1 MFSCVLHN
9 SYYVFIVP
17 CRYAQRKRTLMNNCE
32 IFAKNFKQLRL
43 THSLSMS
50 ELALILNFKNKSTI
64 AQLETIKMLPSFE
77 TLINIANVFAVK
89 VDWLVGR
96 SSQPYDE
103 EIILNLENQI
113 IDIKVNSGTVFQK
126 ILPPLYS
133 DVEKRAKFFS
143 LAERANLIF
152 LLQYMKIIT
161 ENEPELLHGSQNSS
175 KENIIEFLL
184 EKVNLKKPRLK
195 NAQEIY
201 FYLLR
206 AIGAI
211 LLNDMRNPIPFDSDE
226 PCFRPKPLFDITKEV
241 EN

>member
-1 MFSCVLHN
+1 MFTKFSQNL
-9 SYYVFIVP
+9 
-17 CRYAQRKRTLMNNCE
+17 RTLRQSHYLSLSEMAMIINLKSKGSLSTLEN
-32 IFAKNFKQLRL
+32 AKNP
-43 THSLSMS
+43 
-50 ELALILNFKNKSTI
+50 
-64 AQLETIKMLPSFE
+64 PSFE
-77 TLINIANVFAVK
+77 TLINIAEVFAVTI
-89 VDWLVGR
+89 DWLVGR
-96 SSQPYDE
+96 SSQPYNE

-113 IDIKVNSGTVFQK
+113 MDIKVNSGTVFKK
-126 ILPPLYS
+126 ILPPLYANI
-133 DVEKRAKFFS
+133 EQRTIFFS
-143 LAERANLIF
+143 VAERANLIF

>member
-1 MFSCVLHN
+1 MRNHYYMFIIS
-9 SYYVFIVP
+9 
-17 CRYAQRKRTLMNNCE
+17 CRYTQRKRSLMNNCE

-43 THSLSMS
+43 KHFLSMS

-103 EIILNLENQI
+103 KIILSLEEQI
-113 IDIKVNSGTVFQK
+113 MDIKVNSGTVFQK

-152 LLQYMKIIT
+152 LLQYVKIIT
-161 ENEPELLHGSQNSS
+161 ENEPELLHGSQNLN
-175 KENIIEFLL
+175 KENIINSLL

-211 LLNDMRNPIPFDSDE
+211 LLNDMRNPEPFDSSE
-226 PCFRPKPLFDITKEV
+226 PYMIPEPLFDITKEPK
-241 EN
+241 N

>member
-1 MFSCVLHN
+1 MFDISNCQGGLFMFTIFSHNICVLRQSHYLSLSEMAMLIN
-9 SYYVFIVP
+9 LKS
-17 CRYAQRKRTLMNNCE
+17 KGSLSTLEN
-32 IFAKNFKQLRL
+32 AKNP
-43 THSLSMS
+43 
-50 ELALILNFKNKSTI
+50 
-64 AQLETIKMLPSFE
+64 PSFE
-77 TLINIANVFAVK
+77 TLINIANIFAVK

-96 SSQPYDE
+96 SLQPYDE
-103 EIILNLENQI
+103 EIILSLEEQI
-113 IDIKVNSGTVFQK
+113 MDIKVNSGTVFQK

-133 DVEKRAKFFS
+133 DIEKRAKFFS

-152 LLQYMKIIT
+152 LLQYVKIIT

-175 KENIIEFLL
+175 KENIINSLL

-211 LLNDMRNPIPFDSDE
+211 LLNDMRNPEPFDSSE
-226 PCFRPKPLFDITKEV
+226 PYMIPEPLFDITKEPK
-241 EN
+241 N